1 MSNKDPHYF
10 THTVLFWMNE
20 PENEEHKEQLKKGL
34 LQLIASSEYSKMGH
48 VGTPAGTD
56 RPVVDNT
63 YDFSLLVTFESASD
77 QDKYQVEP
85 AHKAFIEECQ
95 HTWSRVQIFDSI
107 SVVK

>member
-1 MSNKDPHYF
+1 MADKDPFYF
-10 THTVLFWMNE
+10 THTVLFWMND
-20 PENEEHKEQLKKGL
+20 PNNEGNRRNLKDGL
-34 LQLIASSEYSKMGH
+34 LNLIANSKHAKFGH

-63 YDFSLLVTFESASD
+63 YDFSLMVTFESAGA

-85 AHKAFIEECQ
+85 AHKSFIEECQ